1 MFSLLLA
8 LQVSTAAPGIPPEV
22 LCAQQR
28 ALAISQKDQPAD
40 EAAQAISAHCS
51 KLIQAKKHFCQPEV
65 EAICDALAFEAKAK
79 RQAALKRATYQMI
92 LRARSDE
99 K

>member
-1 MFSLLLA
+1 
-8 LQVSTAAPGIPPEV
+8 
-22 LCAQQR
+22 
-28 ALAISQKDQPAD
+28 LAISEEDQPAE

-51 KLIQAKKHFCQPEV
+51 KLIHPKEHFCQPEV
-65 EAICDALAFEAKAK
+65 EAICDAIALEATAK